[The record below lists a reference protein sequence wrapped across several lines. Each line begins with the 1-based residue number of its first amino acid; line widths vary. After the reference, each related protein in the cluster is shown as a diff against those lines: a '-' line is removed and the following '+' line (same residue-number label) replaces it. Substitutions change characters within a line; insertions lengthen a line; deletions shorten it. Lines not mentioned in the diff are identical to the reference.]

1 MQLSWINT
9 STMVSKMVQKWKYIN
24 SIFPEYLGMYYL
36 FLFSGKPTTKLR
48 NSVDWRSSL
57 IQNSTILK
65 HRSLGKTPQRIKWT
79 WTSCLIFCQ
88 KRSLT
93 PQHQVQDQSGQCC
106 QICFFSKS
114 PAQCWKLP
122 KQVASTKNE
131 HYIGLRNHP
140 IFSKI
145 SFKFLH
151 VSFKRL
157 V

>member
-1 MQLSWINT
+1 
-9 STMVSKMVQKWKYIN
+9 MVSKMVQKWKYIN
-24 SIFPEYLGMYYL
+24 SIFPEYLYMYYL

-65 HRSLGKTPQRIKWT
+65 HRNLGKTPQRIKWT

-106 QICFFSKS
+106 QFCLFFQNRQLN
-114 PAQCWKLP
+114 AGNHQNKLP
-122 KQVASTKNE
+122 IVRMSTNFE
-131 HYIGLRNHP
+131 ALD
-140 IFSKI
+140 S
-145 SFKFLH
+145 
-151 VSFKRL
+151 
-157 V
+157 